1 MTTLTVC
8 HRLRSVTTPPL
19 RAPAEVLAAPAWAE
33 ALAAFADHLV
43 LQRDASEHTVAAY
56 LRDAGDLAAFCVD
69 LAIDDPDDVELLV
82 LRRYL
87 ADLGERGLARATV
100 ARRASTVRT
109 FFRFLARSGRVTR
122 DPATLLGTPKQGRS
136 LPRVL
141 RPEQVVAL
149 LQVPDVTTA
158 EGARDRALLELL
170 YSSGARVSEACGL
183 DLGRVDLPQGLVRL
197 FGKGRKERIVPLGE
211 PCRDALAHYLDAGRP
226 RLHGGRTTDALFLN
240 GRGARLG
247 PRDARTV
254 VTRAGRSAGVGHVT
268 PHTLRHSYATHLLE
282 GGADLRAVQELLGHA
297 SLATTQRY
305 THLSRGQLVEIH
317 ALAHPRAGARR
328 NGRYGR

>member
-1 MTTLTVC
+1 MTT
-8 HRLRSVTTPPL
+8 SPDP
-19 RAPAEVLAAPAWAE
+19 AAPATVEAPAWGG
-33 ALAAFADHLV
+33 ALAAFREHLV
-43 LQRDASEHTVAAY
+43 LQRDVSPHTVSAY
-56 LRDAGDLAAFCVD
+56 ARDVTDLAAFCVE
-69 LAIDDPDDVELLV
+69 LGIEDPDEVELLV

-109 FFRFLARSGRVTR
+109 FFRFLARSGRVAR
-122 DPATLLGTPKQGRS
+122 DPAHLLGTPKQGRT

-141 RPEQVVAL
+141 RPEQVAAL
-149 LQVPDVTTA
+149 LLVPDVATPT
-158 EGARDRALLELL
+158 GSRDRALLEVL
-170 YSSGARVSEACGL
+170 YATGARVSEACGL
-183 DLGRVDLPQGLVRL
+183 DLPAVDLPQGLVRL

-211 PCRDALAHYLDAGRP
+211 PSLDALAAYLDHGRP
-226 RLHGGRTTDALFLN
+226 ALSGPTPTDALFLN
-240 GRGARLG
+240 GRGDRLG
-247 PRDARTV
+247 TRDARTV
-254 VTRAGRSAGVGHVT
+254 VERSGRAAGIGHVT

-317 ALAHPRAGARR
+317 AMAHPRAGQRR
-328 NGRYGR
+328 NRGSGR